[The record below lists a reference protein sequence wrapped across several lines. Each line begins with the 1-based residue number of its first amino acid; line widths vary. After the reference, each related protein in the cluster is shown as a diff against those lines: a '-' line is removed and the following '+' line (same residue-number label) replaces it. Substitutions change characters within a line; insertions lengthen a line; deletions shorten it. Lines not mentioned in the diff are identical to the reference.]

1 MQDNKY
7 SIMYR
12 VLLSQVYHIIDNL
25 SIDFPKLS
33 TINTDYWS
41 FSSVDSLTL
50 SSIIIFTIILRID
63 LPSLISLST
72 GYETFY
78 SVYNVILESI
88 FLLIII

>member
-1 MQDNKY
+1 MKHSVQDNNH

-12 VLLSQVYHIIDNL
+12 VLLSQVYYTIYNL

-41 FSSVDSLTL
+41 FGSVNSLTL
-50 SSIIIFTIILRID
+50 SSFIIFEIILRID

-78 SVYNVILESI
+78 SASNNVLESI
-88 FLLIII
+88 F